1 MTPLV
6 RAVSHF
12 SLLHYRCT
20 TAALPLH
27 FSLLHYCC
35 TAVSYYCR
43 TTVALLS
50 PSAKKMCAEK
60 TIHLTNETHTVGVP
74 ITRQLKKSPDVFFA
88 GYKQVHPLIDN
99 IEIHVVTIGDV
110 TPEDVF
116 NEGIDLLIADIDR
129 MRKQF
134 NNAVAA
140 AGVRHS

>member
-27 FSLLHYCC
+27 FSLLHC
-35 TAVSYYCR
+35 S
-43 TTVALLS
+43 VAIRQ
-50 PSAKKMCAEK
+50 KMCAEK
-60 TIHLTNETHTVGVP
+60 TIHLANETHTVGVP